1 MVSTVETSTTSVQSV
16 DVLLQTGWAEASPGA
31 PALLVRMS
39 DVIVR
44 LGEMAE
50 FSCSFDGQPLTE
62 IVWDHNG
69 DMVVRT
75 ERRDKY
81 TLVIND
87 VRKELEGEYSCT
99 ASNRLGKSTCTS
111 YLHVKVKDTKDVE
124 EPVAQPPYF
133 TKPIEPMQCTVGGNA
148 VFEYRVTGVPLPSVQ
163 WLKDSCHIQPGKFC
177 NMVNNV
183 DGSGFLK
190 IINVQKND
198 SGLYSCRASN
208 LRGEASCSA
217 DLIVFLGT
225 VSMSQ
230 MQFER
235 QKTTYESSVYEQT
248 TEQTSESSLF
258 RGNLSA
264 QTTAITANSCV
275 LEALHESKKETSG
288 KYSCE
293 VSNAYG
299 SDICHCQVTAQQNP
313 PTFITTLTPTA
324 VGEGERL
331 SLSCNVTGSPP
342 LNIQWMKDRRE
353 VTSSAT
359 TKITFTDGAASLVID
374 KASKTDAGD
383 YLCKASN
390 SAGSTFSKT
399 KVTIKGTLWI

>member
-1 MVSTVETSTTSVQSV
+1 MSTTSVQSV

-31 PALLVRMS
+31 PALLVRMR

-75 ERRDKY
+75 EDKY

-111 YLHVKVKDTKDVE
+111 YLHVK
-124 EPVAQPPYF
+124 PPYF

-148 VFEYRVTGVPLPSVQ
+148 VFEYRVAGVPLPSVQ

-264 QTTAITANSCV
+264 QTTA
-275 LEALHESKKETSG
+275 LHESKKETSG

-299 SDICHCQVTAQQNP
+299 SDICHCQVTQQNP

>member
-1 MVSTVETSTTSVQSV
+1 MAKFTVIISAFPKPTVQWYYNKQIITSSSVYTFV
-16 DVLLQTGWAEASPGA
+16 E
-31 PALLVRMS
+31 
-39 DVIVR
+39 
-44 LGEMAE
+44 E
-50 FSCSFDGQPLTE
+50 
-62 IVWDHNG
+62 
-69 DMVVRT
+69 
-75 ERRDKY
+75 RDKY

-99 ASNRLGKSTCTS
+99 ASNRL
-111 YLHVKVKDTKDVE
+111 VKDTKDVE

-235 QKTTYESSVYEQT
+235 QKTTYESSRIW
-248 TEQTSESSLF
+248 SL
-258 RGNLSA
+258 
-264 QTTAITANSCV
+264 Q
-275 LEALHESKKETSG
+275 
-288 KYSCE
+288 
-293 VSNAYG
+293 
-299 SDICHCQVTAQQNP
+299 
-313 PTFITTLTPTA
+313 
-324 VGEGERL
+324 
-331 SLSCNVTGSPP
+331 
-342 LNIQWMKDRRE
+342 
-353 VTSSAT
+353 
-359 TKITFTDGAASLVID
+359 SLVLQQ
-374 KASKTDAGD
+374 
-383 YLCKASN
+383 YPPW
-390 SAGSTFSKT
+390 SAANVLKERNKSSP
-399 KVTIKGTLWI
+399 